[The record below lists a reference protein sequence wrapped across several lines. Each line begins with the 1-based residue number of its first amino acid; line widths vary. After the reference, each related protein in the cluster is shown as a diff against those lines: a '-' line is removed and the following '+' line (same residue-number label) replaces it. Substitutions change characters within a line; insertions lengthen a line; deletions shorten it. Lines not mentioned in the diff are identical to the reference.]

1 MLVRCHHITVRPLL
15 SASTCS
21 EQLALQD
28 EEGRPWRLHAGN
40 SLLTDIGVKVPYDS
54 PSPVYTFLTKEGK
67 YVEQSP
73 NLKEVAFNLTSL
85 DRTNSFPSFLAI
97 EEDKHLFPSTN
108 SFQDP
113 GGLYSEEEMVGTED
127 AFLREW
133 SILTGTPPEALL
145 APQEPS
151 PPASAASSAHART
164 FPSTSEAAM
173 QGVETFLR
181 SSIRTCLG
189 RVLSSME
196 QFVLT
201 IILMARNPCAV
212 CMLINKLFSIFAH
225 LLGCVGAGSTQSW
238 QDACLWACCGT
249 MKLAATARKGFHASP
264 PPPTP
269 SAPPLMDPGLLDPQA
284 GGVGG
289 DAPVEPASKPFLN
302 KWKARRARKKSQAPP
317 TPGST
322 EESRTGHLRPLPR
335 AAVPLLP
342 HSEPRRRP
350 APGPFSLPPVKAPS
364 QPAVSRRSASTPR
377 KSSRQEEVKILLPS
391 SDLATDLAK
400 VFFKR
405 TPT

>member
-1 MLVRCHHITVRPLL
+1 MLVRCHHITVRPFL

-97 EEDKHLFPSTN
+97 EEDNHLFPSTN

-113 GGLYSEEEMVGTED
+113 GGLYSEEEMEGTED

-151 PPASAASSAHART
+151 PPASAASSAHAQT
-164 FPSTSEAAM
+164 LPSTSEAAM
-173 QGVETFLR
+173 QVVKTFLR
-181 SSIRTCLG
+181 SSIRVCLG

-196 QFVLT
+196 QFVPSYSCQG
-201 IILMARNPCAV
+201 I
-212 CMLINKLFSIFAH
+212 CM
-225 LLGCVGAGSTQSW
+225 
-238 QDACLWACCGT
+238 
-249 MKLAATARKGFHASP
+249 
-264 PPPTP
+264 
-269 SAPPLMDPGLLDPQA
+269 
-284 GGVGG
+284 
-289 DAPVEPASKPFLN
+289 
-302 KWKARRARKKSQAPP
+302 
-317 TPGST
+317 
-322 EESRTGHLRPLPR
+322 
-335 AAVPLLP
+335 
-342 HSEPRRRP
+342 
-350 APGPFSLPPVKAPS
+350 
-364 QPAVSRRSASTPR
+364 RSACSFSNCSV
-377 KSSRQEEVKILLPS
+377 SSL
-391 SDLATDLAK
+391 TN
-400 VFFKR
+400 
-405 TPT
+405 

>member
-97 EEDKHLFPSTN
+97 EEVKLLFPSTN
-108 SFQDP
+108 PFQDP
-113 GGLYSEEEMVGTED
+113 GGLYSEEEMEGTED

-151 PPASAASSAHART
+151 PPASAASSAHAQT
-164 FPSTSEAAM
+164 LPSTSEAAM
-173 QGVETFLR
+173 QVVKTFLR
-181 SSIRTCLG
+181 SSIRVCLG

-196 QFVLT
+196 QFVLI
-201 IILMARNPCAV
+201 IILMSGNLYAV
-212 CMLINKLFSIFAH
+212 CMLILKLFSVFAH
-225 LLGCVGAGSTQSW
+225 QLGCVVAGSARSW

-249 MKLAATARKGFHASP
+249 MKLADTSRKGFHASP
-264 PPPTP
+264 LPPTP
-269 SAPPLMDPGLLDPQA
+269 SAPPLMDPG
-284 GGVGG
+284 
-289 DAPVEPASKPFLN
+289 SKPFLN
-302 KWKARRARKKSQAPP
+302 KGNGRRARKKSQAPP
-317 TPGST
+317 TAGST
-322 EESRTGHLRPLPR
+322 DVSRTGHLPPLPR
-335 AAVPLLP
+335 AAAPP
-342 HSEPRRRP
+342 FPIRAEEEACSRAPQPPSSE
-350 APGPFSLPPVKAPS
+350 GS
-364 QPAVSRRSASTPR
+364 VSTCG
-377 KSSRQEEVKILLPS
+377 QEEVRQHPQEVLPPGGGQNPPP
-391 SDLATDLAK
+391 LQ
-400 VFFKR
+400 
-405 TPT
+405 